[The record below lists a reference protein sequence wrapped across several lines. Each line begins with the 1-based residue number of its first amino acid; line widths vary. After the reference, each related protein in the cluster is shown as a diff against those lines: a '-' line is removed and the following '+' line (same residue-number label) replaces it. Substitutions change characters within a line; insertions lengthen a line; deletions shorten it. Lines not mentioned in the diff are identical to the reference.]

1 MVHQLAAALNERDY
15 QVETVLL
22 PFDSSWQTVAEE
34 TLAIRCLDLTES
46 AGNKIDLLIT
56 LRTPA
61 YAIPHP
67 NKVAWFSQH
76 HADASDRWRTP
87 YGSSGKGGS
96 GKGDR
101 PLEERG
107 TVPFSGADNPSQAQ
121 RVRALLTCSDT
132 CYLKEAKRI
141 YANSKTVANRLK
153 QLNGI
158 EAHGVLYPPL
168 LHPERFHSADFG
180 DYFLYVSRLNP
191 SKRQT
196 LAIEAMKYVKS
207 PFKLLVAGQA
217 DFEPYTEELQ
227 SLIRL
232 LDLEDRVQLLGWV
245 SEEKKAALLAD
256 ACAVLYLPVDA
267 DSYGY
272 VTLEA
277 FHASKP
283 VITLTDSGGP
293 REIIE
298 DAFNGLI
305 VEPQA
310 EVLAAALETL
320 WRSKTKAALMG
331 RNAYDTIRLHNICW
345 DHVLEALLT

>member
-1 MVHQLAAALNERDY
+1 MSRIVIASTYVPFCRGGELTLVHSLAATLHERDY
-15 QVETVLL
+15 QVDSVLI
-22 PFDSSWQTVAEE
+22 PFDSRWQTVAEQ
-34 TLAIRCLDLTES
+34 TLAMRCLDLTES

-76 HADASDRWRTP
+76 HTDANDRWRTP
-87 YGSSGKGGS
+87 YA
-96 GKGDR
+96 
-101 PLEERG
+101 
-107 TVPFSGADNPSQAQ
+107 TADNPPQAQ
-121 RVRALLTCSDT
+121 RVRDLLTGSDA
-132 CYLKEAKRI
+132 CYLREAKRI

-158 EAHGVLYPPL
+158 EAQGVLYPPL

-207 PFKLLVAGQA
+207 PFKLLLAGQA
-217 DFEPYTEELQ
+217 DSEAYATELR

-232 LDLEDRVQLLGWV
+232 MDLEDRVQLLGWI
-245 SEEKKAALLAD
+245 SEEEKVALLAD
-256 ACAVLYLPVDA
+256 ACAALYLAADA

-283 VITLTDSGGP
+283 VVTLTDSGGP
-293 REIIE
+293 REVIE

-310 EVLAAALETL
+310 EALAAAMENL

-331 RNAYDTIRLHNICW
+331 RNAFDTIRLHNISW
-345 DHVLEALLT
+345 DRVLEALLT